1 MVGNKQG
8 DDLHRE
14 IAEAINRLDAALEGG
29 TVDILEDRTLSL
41 AVAKAMRVTLA
52 AVGGSLGECRKTT
65 PFSAL
70 FPVITSDGT
79 FEWCCNHVP
88 PHCVRS

>member
-1 MVGNKQG
+1 MVAGQS
-8 DDLHRE
+8 DDLRRE
-14 IAEAINRLDAALEGG
+14 IGEAIDRLDAAIEGG
-29 TVDILEDRTLSL
+29 GVNILEDRTLGV

-52 AVGGSLGECRKTT
+52 AVGGSLGECRRDT

-70 FPVITSDGT
+70 FPVITNEGV

-88 PHCVRS
+88 QHCVKS